1 MSLPSP
7 ADFRALEAAHLS
19 WPRVRALAEGGAVA
33 LLPVGSTEAHGP
45 HLPLAVDVLIA
56 QAVCREVAA
65 RLHARGVQALLF
77 PPVAYGL
84 TDFAA
89 AFSGTVSLAAD
100 TTRALLADALAGIA
114 GHGFAAT
121 LAVNHH
127 LEPAHFRV
135 VHEAAKLARER
146 TGARVLVPDH
156 RRPPTAPLL
165 GREFTHGGSHAG
177 CYETALMLAAAP
189 ALVDL
194 QALGAL
200 PALEVDLPGRIKAG
214 ARNFHEAGGPD
225 AYFGDPRSA
234 TREEGERLLSLLAD
248 TVLAALDAPGG

>member
-1 MSLPSP
+1 MSAPFQP
-7 ADFRALEAAHLS
+7 LEAARLS
-19 WPRVRALAEGGAVA
+19 WPRVRALAQGGAVA

-56 QAVCREVAA
+56 QGVCREVAA

-89 AFSGTVSLAAD
+89 AFSGTVSLQAA
-100 TTRALLADALAGIA
+100 TTRALLTDALAGIA
-114 GHGFAAT
+114 RHGFACT

-135 VHEAAKLARER
+135 VHEAAKAAREG
-146 TGARVLVPDH
+146 TGARILVPDH

-177 CYETALMLAAAP
+177 TYETALMLAVAP
-189 ALVDL
+189 QLVD
-194 QALGAL
+194 QEALAQL
-200 PALEVDLPGRIKAG
+200 PALEVDLPARIKAG
-214 ARNFHEAGGPD
+214 ARDFHEAGGPD

-234 TREEGERLLSLLAD
+234 TREEGERLLGLLAD
-248 TVLAALDAPGG
+248 AVLAALDAPAA

>member
-1 MSLPSP
+1 MS
-7 ADFRALEAAHLS
+7 AAFQALEAANLS
-19 WPRVRALAEGGAVA
+19 WPRVRALAQGGAVA

-56 QAVCREVAA
+56 QGVCREVAA

-77 PPVAYGL
+77 PPMAYGL

-89 AFSGTVSLAAD
+89 SFSGTVSLAAD

-114 GHGFAAT
+114 GHGFSAT

-127 LEPAHFRV
+127 VEPAHFRV
-135 VHEAAKLARER
+135 VHEAGKLARER
-146 TGARVLVPDH
+146 TGARILVPDH

-177 CYETALMLAAAP
+177 SYETALMLAVAP
-189 ALVDL
+189 HLVDRD
-194 QALGAL
+194 ALSRL
-200 PALEVDLPGRIKAG
+200 PALEVDLPARIKAG
-214 ARNFHEAGGPD
+214 AKDFHEAGGPD
-225 AYFGDPRSA
+225 AYFGDPQGA
-234 TREEGERLLSLLAD
+234 TPEEGQRLLGLLAD
-248 TVLAALDAPGG
+248 AVLAALDAPQAS

>member
-1 MSLPSP
+1 MSAPFAL
-7 ADFRALEAAHLS
+7 LEAAHLP
-19 WPRVRALAEGGAVA
+19 WPRVRALAQGGAVA

-45 HLPLAVDVLIA
+45 HLPLSVDVLIA
-56 QAVCREVAA
+56 QAVCREVAQ
-65 RLHARGVQALLF
+65 RLEARGVQALLF

-89 AFSGTVSLAAD
+89 AFSGTVSLGAD

-114 GHGFAAT
+114 AHGFAAT

-135 VHEAAKLARER
+135 VHEATKLARER
-146 TGARVLVPDH
+146 TGARVLAPDH

-177 CYETALMLAAAP
+177 HYETSLMLAAAP
-189 ALVDL
+189 ELVDRD
-194 QALGAL
+194 ALAQL
-200 PALEVDLPGRIKAG
+200 PALEVDLPARIKAG
-214 ARNFHEAGGPD
+214 ARDFHEAGGPD

-234 TREEGERLLSLLAD
+234 TPEEGRRLLGLLAD
-248 TVLAALDAPGG
+248 TVLAALDAPAG

>member
-1 MSLPSP
+1 MSSP
-7 ADFRALEAAHLS
+7 FRALEAAHLS
-19 WPRVRALAEGGAVA
+19 WPRVRALARGGAVA

-56 QAVCREVAA
+56 QAVCREVAR
-65 RLHARGVQALLF
+65 RLESERGVQALLF

-89 AFSGTVSLAAD
+89 SFSGTVSLAAD
-100 TTRALLADALAGIA
+100 TARALLADALAGIA

-135 VHEAAKLARER
+135 VHEAAKAARER
-146 TGARVLVPDH
+146 SGARVLAPDH
-156 RRPPTAPLL
+156 RRPPTGPLL

-177 CYETALMLAAAP
+177 CYETSLMLAAAP
-189 ALVDL
+189 ELVD
-194 QALGAL
+194 QDALAGLA
-200 PALEVDLPGRIKAG
+200 AVEVDLPARIKAG
-214 ARNFHEAGGPD
+214 ARDFHEAGGPE

-234 TREEGERLLSLLAD
+234 SAEEGKRLLGVLAD
-248 TVLAALDAPGG
+248 AVLSALDAP